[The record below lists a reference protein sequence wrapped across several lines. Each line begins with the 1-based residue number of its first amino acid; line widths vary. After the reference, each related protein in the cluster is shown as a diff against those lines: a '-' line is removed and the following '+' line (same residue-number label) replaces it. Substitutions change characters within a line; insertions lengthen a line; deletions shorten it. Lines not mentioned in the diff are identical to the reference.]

1 MLELR
6 YEFGEVDETAFGPD
20 PSKLKEGLHTLRA
33 VWKRLLHVLLTPIS
47 DCRRRSH
54 PRFVRLTKFKVPS
67 DTVGHQCCVIELSL
81 IKMSVLYLVIESR
94 EGSLRFCP
102 TSVLGHRIIL
112 QTYVGSVF
120 GYRDPVGFFT
130 MASDMSVIKS

>member
-20 PSKLKEGLHTLRA
+20 PSKLKEGLRYEFGEVDEIASASDSSKLKEGLHTLRA

-54 PRFVRLTKFKVPS
+54 PRFVRLTKFKVPA
-67 DTVGHQCCVIELSL
+67 DTEKHQCCVIDLSL
-81 IKMSVLYLVIESR
+81 IKMSVLYLVIEIQL
-94 EGSLRFCP
+94 GSLQWRL
-102 TSVLGHRIIL
+102 T
-112 QTYVGSVF
+112 
-120 GYRDPVGFFT
+120 
-130 MASDMSVIKS
+130 